1 MEFTFLGGASEVG
14 ASCTILQLAGHR
26 LLVDGGMRPAV
37 REGQSR
43 LPDLSLLEQHP
54 PEALLITHAHI
65 DHTGAL
71 PLIAALFPHIP
82 IYATES
88 TRVLTE
94 ILLRDSVHVME
105 QEGLKPDGET
115 PLYNSEQVDVFLAR
129 IQLASWQQPIT
140 PLPETSDISVRFL
153 PAGHILGAAM
163 LFFSTPEGTLLHTG
177 DISITDQRTIK
188 GIDINSLP
196 QADVMICEG
205 TYGNRAHSNRK
216 EEERK
221 LVETVQHTIA
231 RGGRILCPAFAVGR
245 AQEVILILK
254 FYRASGQVS
263 PAPIYLDGMVRSVCT
278 AYQLQS
284 HDLRNSLQRYQQNS
298 RRPLFTDPGLHIF
311 AVHNQERTKLIHT
324 HTPMMIIS
332 SSGMLAGGA
341 SPLYAADIA
350 EREQDCILFTG
361 YQDEESPGATLLEAR
376 QGDTLHLG
384 EQHYTLACQVER
396 YNLSGHAD
404 AEQLVHAVQKVNPR
418 HLLLVHGTRAALET
432 LAQRLSRIKIDIPV
446 VGSTIQ
452 ASGHTSL
459 ASPNSA
465 SQTAPPFSAALTEQR
480 PSTPNKLPPPT
491 IQDLWKL
498 AARLGPL
505 RPWTSVEL
513 GQHYY
518 EAAYHPSLRS
528 QIELTL
534 KEVAPYFK
542 QGRLGTQPTYQPR
555 SQSETDHLQPLS
567 LLTPD
572 EIVLVQ
578 GHRGTPQLALLLSQ
592 AQNGSVSLIGDQ
604 WKQSLRPINVIQ
616 LVPDIQRNGWSQ
628 QPEQVIKQQLQVW
641 KAQVERAWIDL
652 LARWDQQ
659 QVFTFASVCAE
670 QPSEDL
676 RLAWGLELL
685 LHGHELFQRNGS
697 TFLPFEPEKVLNKT
711 GFAHHIELLHAGAGA
726 QVCCDERKGI
736 LTGRSN
742 WRTFEVQWQDGEQAG
757 TETRVR
763 ATNIQL
769 GNTPKERK

>member
-14 ASCTILQLAGHR
+14 ASCTLLQLAGHR
-26 LLVDGGMRPAV
+26 LLVDGGMRPAA

-43 LPDLSLLEQHP
+43 LPNLSLLEQYP
-54 PEALLITHAHI
+54 PEVLLITHAHI

-94 ILLRDSVHVME
+94 ILLRDSVHIME

-115 PLYNSEQVDVFLAR
+115 PLYNSEQVDAFLAR
-129 IQLASWQQPIT
+129 IQLAGWRQPIT
-140 PLPETSDISVRFL
+140 PLSAAPDISVRFL

-163 LFFSTPEGTLLHTG
+163 LFFSTPEGSLLHTG
-177 DISITDQRTIK
+177 DLSITDQRTIK
-188 GIDINSLP
+188 GVDINSLP

-263 PAPIYLDGMVRSVCT
+263 PAPIYLDGMVRSVCS

-298 RRPLFTDPGLHIF
+298 RRPLFADPNLHIF
-311 AVHNQERTKLIHT
+311 AVHNQERTELIQT
-324 HTPMMIIS
+324 HAPMMIIS

-361 YQDEESPGATLLEAR
+361 YQDEESPGAALLQAR
-376 QGDTLHLG
+376 QGDTLYLG
-384 EQHYTLACQVER
+384 EQHYTLACQVEH

-404 AEQLVHAVQKVNPR
+404 AEQLVHAILKVNPR
-418 HLLLVHGTRAALET
+418 HLLLVHGARASLEA
-432 LAQRLSRIKIDIPV
+432 LAQRLTRIKIDIPV
-446 VGSTIQ
+446 VGSTITSTTQ
-452 ASGHTSL
+452 TSHTPL
-459 ASPNSA
+459 ATPNSS
-465 SQTAPPFSAALTEQR
+465 SQTTPPFSAVLAEQA
-480 PSTPNKLPPPT
+480 PSAPHKPAAPG
-491 IQDLWKL
+491 IQDLWEL

-518 EAAYHPSLRS
+518 GATYHPSLRS
-528 QIELTL
+528 QVELVL
-534 KEVAPYFK
+534 KEAAPYFK

-555 SQSETDHLQPLS
+555 SQSETEHLQPLS
-567 LLTPD
+567 LLTPG

-616 LVPDIQRNGWSQ
+616 LVPDIRRESWLQL
-628 QPEQVIKQQLQVW
+628 PEQVIKQQLQVW
-641 KAQVERAWIDL
+641 KAQIERAWVDL

-659 QVFTFASVCAE
+659 QQRAFTFASVCAE
-670 QPSEDL
+670 QPAEDL
-676 RLAWGLELL
+676 RLAWGLEFL

-697 TFLPFEPEKVLNKT
+697 TFLPFAAEKVLNKT
-711 GFAHHIELLHAGAGA
+711 GFAHHLALLHAGDGA
-726 QVCCDERKGI
+726 QVCCNERKAI

-742 WRTFEVQWQDGEQAG
+742 WRTFEVQWQDDEQAG

-763 ATNIQL
+763 ATNIL
-769 GNTPKERK
+769 LENA